1 MNTAFLVPRKGLTV
15 LQPRSAKNPTPVPLP
30 AEGATVPLTSYWRRR
45 LAVGDV
51 VHSPPP
57 KAAKTTITDKTGE

>member
-1 MNTAFLVPRKGLTV
+1 MNTAFLIPRKGLTV
-15 LQPRSAKNPTPVPLP
+15 LQPRSVKNVTPVPLP

-51 VHSPPP
+51 LQGTAP
-57 KAAKTTITDKTGE
+57 KSAKTITTDKSGE